1 MVGLSFSFPKLLL
14 KIYTGEK
21 DQTIRV
27 ENPKRIEQMQRL
39 GIQLFWKQ
47 RSKHGFKLNETK
59 YKEGFKIRFF
69 TTSCRY
75 DYKYTLRQVDYEDGD
90 WWNGVP
96 SWDRTAIAVRDGFDD
111 YRELVDA
118 LMSRYG
124 NLHGMVFDVI
134 RWPKLKKPQSS
145 ILHKWKQ
152 EMTNLGLI
160 DLADDVKWMEKYGN
174 GNR

>member
-27 ENPKRIEQMQRL
+27 ENPVRIEQMNRL

-47 RSKHGFKLNETK
+47 RSKYGFKLNETK
-59 YKEGFKIRFF
+59 YREGFKIRFL

-75 DYKYTLRQVDYEDGD
+75 NYKYNLSRIEYEDEEE
-90 WWNGVP
+90 WWHGLP
-96 SWDRTAIAVRDGFDD
+96 SWERGKIAVRDGFDS

-124 NLHGMVFDVI
+124 DLNGMVFDVI
-134 RWPKLKKPQSS
+134 RWPKLRKLSDHVDW
-145 ILHKWKQ
+145 LWRKQ
-152 EMTNLGLI
+152 MLDHCLI
-160 DLADDVKWMEKYGN
+160 DHIDGIEWMCNYDKE
-174 GNR
+174 R